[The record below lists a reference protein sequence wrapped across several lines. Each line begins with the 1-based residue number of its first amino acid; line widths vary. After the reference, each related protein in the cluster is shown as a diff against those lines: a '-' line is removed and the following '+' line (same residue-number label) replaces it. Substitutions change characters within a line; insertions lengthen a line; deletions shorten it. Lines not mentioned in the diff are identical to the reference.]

1 MKNIL
6 TLLVGAILLTGS
18 ASAQTADAA
27 GTWDVS
33 VNTPNGPIAAL
44 LVLKKDGEKLT
55 GSIAGAAGR
64 RGGRGHAEGQGGV
77 RELYGSDEQWPNGHR
92 HDRHPGR

>member
-1 MKNIL
+1 MKNML
-6 TLLVGAILLTGS
+6 ALLVGAILLTGS

-27 GTWDVS
+27 GTWDIN

-55 GSIAGAAGR
+55 GSIAAPQGEVAV
-64 RGGRGHAEGQGGV
+64 EGTQKDKTV
-77 RELYGSDEQWPNGHR
+77 S
-92 HDRHPGR
+92 